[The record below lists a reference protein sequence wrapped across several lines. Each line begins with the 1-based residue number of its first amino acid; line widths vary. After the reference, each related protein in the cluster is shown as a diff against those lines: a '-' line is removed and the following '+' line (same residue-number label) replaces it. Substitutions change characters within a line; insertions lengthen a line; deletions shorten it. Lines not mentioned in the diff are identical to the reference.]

1 MHLQTLKLTQ
11 FKNYENQTFDF
22 SEQLNCLVGK
32 NGMGKT
38 NILDAIHYLCLCK
51 SHFSIPDRLIVKHEE
66 AFFRIEGIF
75 RKDKKEQIVCKY
87 DKRKKVIERNKV
99 TYTKL
104 AEHIGL
110 LPVIMITPDDTLL
123 ITEGSENRRR
133 FMDLLLVQSDAQYLL
148 HLMNY
153 NKLLQQRNAF
163 LKQHAHPQDIDL
175 TLLAIYDKQMIV
187 PAAYIHTKRKQF
199 CAKLQPIF
207 KEYYQMIAGANEQV
221 DFSYQSP
228 LAANSLQELFEQ
240 SREKDS
246 WLQRTT
252 QGVHKDDMKL
262 SIDGY
267 AVKKFASQGQLKSY
281 LLALKLGQYELLR
294 QEIGAAPLL
303 LLDDIFDKLDSSR
316 VQHLLQLLIQ
326 KKFGQ
331 LFITDTHPDRIAA
344 IATQLGSS
352 YKQFAI
358 EQGTASV
365 ME

>member
-1 MHLQTLKLTQ
+1 MFLETIKLTY

-38 NILDAIHYLCLCK
+38 NVLDAIYYLCLCK
-51 SHFSIPDRLIVKHEE
+51 SHFSIPDRLIIKHQQD
-66 AFFRIEGIF
+66 FFRLEGTF

-99 TYTKL
+99 AYARL

-133 FMDLLLVQSDAQYLL
+133 FMDLLLVQSNPQYLTY
-148 HLMNY
+148 LMEY
-153 NKLLQQRNAF
+153 NKLLHQRNAF
-163 LKQHAHPQDIDL
+163 LKQYKHPNDIDAA
-175 TLLAIYDKQMIV
+175 LLEIYDAQMIA
-187 PAAYIHTKRKQF
+187 PATYIHQQRHQF
-199 CAKLQPIF
+199 CQQLQPIF
-207 KEYYQMIAGANEQV
+207 KSYYQAIAGANEPV
-221 DFSYQSP
+221 NFVYQSQ
-228 LAANSLQELFEQ
+228 LSENSLPELFLA

-252 QGVHKDDMKL
+252 KGIHKDDMKL
-262 SIDGY
+262 TIDGY
-267 AVKKFASQGQLKSY
+267 PVKKFASQGQLKSY

-294 QEIGAAPLL
+294 QEIGSAPLL
-303 LLDDIFDKLDSSR
+303 LLDDIFDKLDRSR
-316 VQHLLQLLIQ
+316 VQHLLQLLIE

-344 IATQLGSS
+344 IAAQLGSNF
-352 YKQFAI
+352 KQFDIQKGVA
-358 EQGTASV
+358 TNLV
-365 ME
+365 